1 MTQGDK
7 HQTKNKNIKMLLLSA
22 WQAEQSAG
30 RQMELL
36 LWKKKD
42 WRYGL
47 GSCEVSCSEQAAL
60 SNGWNCDSV

>member
-36 LWKKKD
+36 LWKKKRLEV
-42 WRYGL
+42 WL
-47 GSCEVSCSEQAAL
+47 GQL
-60 SNGWNCDSV
+60 